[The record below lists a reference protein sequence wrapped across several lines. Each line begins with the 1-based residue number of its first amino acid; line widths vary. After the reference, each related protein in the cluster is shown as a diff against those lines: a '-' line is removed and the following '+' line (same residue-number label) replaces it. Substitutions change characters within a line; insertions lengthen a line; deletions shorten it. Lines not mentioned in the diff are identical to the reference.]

1 MKKRVMHAALAFVA
15 SGFVATA
22 AADANQAKA
31 AYYAAGDKA
40 AAEYMSAHAL
50 CETLD
55 AKIQPVCIEEAKL
68 VQTRAK
74 GMAELQYR
82 NDAQTRQRVNI
93 NIATAEYRVAE
104 ARCQSRPA
112 SEKEVCIRQANAL
125 RSVAIANAKPGAK

>member
-1 MKKRVMHAALAFVA
+1 MKQRLMHAALAFVA
-15 SGFVATA
+15 SGFMTIATA
-22 AADANQAKA
+22 DADQTKA

-40 AAEYMSAHAL
+40 AADYMNAHAL

-55 AKIQPVCIEEAKL
+55 ADTQPVCIEEAKL

-82 NDAQTRQRVNI
+82 NDARTRQKVNI
-93 NIATAEYRVAE
+93 NIANAEYRVAE

-112 SEKEVCIRQANAL
+112 NEKEVCIRQANAL
-125 RSVAIANAKPGAK
+125 RSVAVANAKSGSK